1 MTPRPFLEI
10 ASWVAGIASAIIAI
24 VVWLK
29 PGISEQAPIAQKS
42 QQIASVPSPKGGVGE
57 PLVQIGVSPPESS
70 PNTRWSCEG
79 VASDLQPAFAAAQN
93 IYYTAQRDEAYL
105 SLARKALCLENYP
118 MFDEVAKKIYYT
130 AQRDQ
135 AYGDAV
141 DFALSVRKFELAEN
155 FAKKIYYTAQRDAA
169 RARVVARAS
178 AR

>member
-1 MTPRPFLEI
+1 MTLRPFLEI

-29 PGISEQAPIAQKS
+29 PSTSEQAPIAQKP
-42 QQIASVPSPKGGVGE
+42 QQVASVPSPKSGVGATT
-57 PLVQIGVSPPESS
+57 VKIDVSPPENS

-93 IYYTAQRDEAYL
+93 IYYTAQRDDAYL
-105 SLARKALCLENYP
+105 SLARKALCLENYA

-141 DFALSVRKFELAEN
+141 EFALGVCKFELAED
-155 FAKKIYYTAQRDAA
+155 FAKKIYYTASRDAA
-169 RARVVARAS
+169 RARAVARAS

>member
-1 MTPRPFLEI
+1 MPPRPFLEI

-29 PGISEQAPIAQKS
+29 PSASEQAPIAQKS
-42 QQIASVPSPKGGVGE
+42 QQIAPAPSPNGGVGE
-57 PLVQIGVSPPESS
+57 PPAQVGASPPVRS

-79 VASDLQPAFAAAQN
+79 VASDLQPAFVAAQN
-93 IYYTAQRDEAYL
+93 IYYTGPRDEAYL

-135 AYGDAV
+135 VYGDAV
-141 DFALSVRKFELAEN
+141 DFALNVRKFELAEN